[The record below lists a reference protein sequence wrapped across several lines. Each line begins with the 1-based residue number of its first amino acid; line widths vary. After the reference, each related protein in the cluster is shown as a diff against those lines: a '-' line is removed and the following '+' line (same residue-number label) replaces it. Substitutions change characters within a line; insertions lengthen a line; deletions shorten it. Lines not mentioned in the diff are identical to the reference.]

1 MLKREN
7 YINNLLFDNFPNRS
21 AASSGREH
29 GPQEGIALKLI
40 HHRLNLQKRLWRK
53 HLFLFS
59 NVYM

>member
-1 MLKREN
+1 M
-7 YINNLLFDNFPNRS
+7 NNLLFDNFQNKS
-21 AASSGREH
+21 VTLSGREH

-40 HHRLNLQKRLWRK
+40 LHRLNLQKRLWRT